1 MLQVLKRNAD
11 AAQIEE
17 KLSQLL
23 HAAAPDELL
32 DDDGD
37 ARLQLPA
44 EVKAAWGRRGER
56 QASDAYDY
64 TFFMGDLN
72 YR

>member
-1 MLQVLKRNAD
+1 MVKRNAD
-11 AAQIEE
+11 AAQSEE
-17 KLSQLL
+17 KLAQLL
-23 HAAAPDELL
+23 HASAPDELI
-32 DDDGD
+32 DGED
-37 ARLQLPA
+37 GGRRQLPA

-56 QASDAYDY
+56 QVSDAYDY

>member
-1 MLQVLKRNAD
+1 MLKRNAD

-17 KLSQLL
+17 KLAQLL
-23 HAAAPDELL
+23 QASAPDELI
-32 DDDGD
+32 DGDGDDGG
-37 ARLQLPA
+37 RRQLPA

-56 QASDAYDY
+56 QVSDAYDY